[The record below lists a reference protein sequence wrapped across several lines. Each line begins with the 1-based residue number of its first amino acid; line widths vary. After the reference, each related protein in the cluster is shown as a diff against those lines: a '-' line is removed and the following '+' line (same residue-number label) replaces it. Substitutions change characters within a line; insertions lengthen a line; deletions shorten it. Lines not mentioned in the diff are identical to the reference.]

1 MIKNSL
7 VLILKIKSELIK
19 ELFTFL
25 SKEQILLLITY
36 NKKLQKMM
44 NISLYNYQKTF
55 IYQNIITELKY
66 FDKIKL
72 LNYIKSTFHNFDK
85 DNDLEN
91 LTRISYELSK
101 EEQPINNNKN
111 YLKEYKNLKEN
122 KNLILN
128 LNQYNNLSNIKLNFN
143 NITILEINGENKDIN
158 FNILDNKLKN
168 LIELNLNSF
177 SNILIPI
184 SLLLNLKILQLS
196 TIDNINFCFSKKKE
210 KENKIYLTNLDYLKI
225 NKVYSNNSAELLNI
239 EFIFE
244 NLQKIEI
251 IEEINEFTNFHFLEK
266 NFGLKTIFEI
276 CDVCNNNNYDY
287 QILYLNDFYYMK
299 DIFINEKFFN
309 NLISFKFYIYANF
322 YWTSEHSYFKS
333 EILMEKLKNNYIKYF
348 FSFYEGN
355 LNNKEH
361 REINLIINSQ
371 KEKCYLND
379 IIKKCNLI
387 ESDFNIDLD
396 YVEKIKISKYHLFD
410 DDESEDEKIN
420 YVYPINL
427 FNNVFKNNLI
437 LQEIYFE
444 IYNEEIIPNFI
455 NCIKY
460 FIFLRKLIIINC
472 NINKKQL
479 FLLLDNLYELKL
491 FSELKLLN
499 MNIKLSLKE
508 KIKIKKLF
516 KEIKINYKNN
526 LLNLYKKN

>member
-91 LTRISYELSK
+91 LTRICYELSK

-158 FNILDNKLKN
+158 FNILDNKLTN

-184 SLLLNLKILQLS
+184 SLL
-196 TIDNINFCFSKKKE
+196 F
-210 KENKIYLTNLDYLKI
+210 
-225 NKVYSNNSAELLNI
+225 
-239 EFIFE
+239 
-244 NLQKIEI
+244 
-251 IEEINEFTNFHFLEK
+251 
-266 NFGLKTIFEI
+266 
-276 CDVCNNNNYDY
+276 
-287 QILYLNDFYYMK
+287 
-299 DIFINEKFFN
+299 
-309 NLISFKFYIYANF
+309 
-322 YWTSEHSYFKS
+322 
-333 EILMEKLKNNYIKYF
+333 
-348 FSFYEGN
+348 
-355 LNNKEH
+355 
-361 REINLIINSQ
+361 
-371 KEKCYLND
+371 
-379 IIKKCNLI
+379 
-387 ESDFNIDLD
+387 
-396 YVEKIKISKYHLFD
+396 
-410 DDESEDEKIN
+410 
-420 YVYPINL
+420 
-427 FNNVFKNNLI
+427 
-437 LQEIYFE
+437 
-444 IYNEEIIPNFI
+444 
-455 NCIKY
+455 
-460 FIFLRKLIIINC
+460 
-472 NINKKQL
+472 
-479 FLLLDNLYELKL
+479 
-491 FSELKLLN
+491 
-499 MNIKLSLKE
+499 
-508 KIKIKKLF
+508 
-516 KEIKINYKNN
+516 
-526 LLNLYKKN
+526 

>member
-91 LTRISYELSK
+91 LTRICYELSK
-101 EEQPINNNKN
+101 EQPINNNKN

-158 FNILDNKLKN
+158 FYILDNKLKN

-251 IEEINEFTNFHFLEK
+251 IEEINEFSNFHFLEK

-322 YWTSEHSYFKS
+322 YWTSEHS
-333 EILMEKLKNNYIKYF
+333 L
-348 FSFYEGN
+348 
-355 LNNKEH
+355 
-361 REINLIINSQ
+361 NLIINSQ

-472 NINKKQL
+472 NINKKEL

-499 MNIKLSLKE
+499 MNIRLSLKE

-516 KEIKINYKNN
+516 NEIEINYTNN
-526 LLNLYKKN
+526 LLNLYQKN